1 MVGTETEEKE
11 EWLPHIIFRR
21 RKTRNNIPVA
31 NIHTVKSALQ
41 SFVMPSVFCCS
52 VHSLTLFIFLSCSFA
67 VSCLFRSQLN
77 THFLSVGL
85 GVCVCVWISFTRLFD
100 GCCLKLSCL
109 ACVPPPLSG
118 FRLLL
123 SHLYLK
129 PSDTLTLLRWH
140 DSVFQQK
147 CSLFFTWLYC
157 MAVCVC
163 VCFSCS
169 KNSIRENNHPNRW
182 RARSFAWV
190 WYVLVCVWRALKNR
204 EREKENGRPTNKTKC
219 VVIFIYW
226 KTRERKFVFPYKLW
240 SCISL
245 VICHDFVSW
254 TSGKE

>member
-1 MVGTETEEKE
+1 MLHSEIGWHRDRREGRMTPAHYFSSPKDTKQYSRGKYSYCEKCTSE
-11 EWLPHIIFRR
+11 L
-21 RKTRNNIPVA
+21 
-31 NIHTVKSALQ
+31 
-41 SFVMPSVFCCS
+41 CD
-52 VHSLTLFIFLSCSFA
+52 A
-67 VSCLFRSQLN
+67 VSFLLFRSFSHSLY
-77 THFLSVGL
+77 FFVVFFCCLLSFPLATKYSLSL
-85 GVCVCVWISFTRLFD
+85 GRSRCVCVCVWISFTRLFD

-109 ACVPPPLSG
+109 ACAPPPLSG

-204 EREKENGRPTNKTKC
+204 ERERKRTGDRRIKQN
-219 VVIFIYW
+219 VSSFSFIER
-226 KTRERKFVFPYKLW
+226 RERENLFFHINYGLAYP
-240 SCISL
+240 
-245 VICHDFVSW
+245 
-254 TSGKE
+254 